1 MSRADLRPIWSF
13 PEPGTRRPRLSRERI
28 AATAIDIADR
38 EGINAV
44 SMRRVAETLE
54 SGAMS
59 LYHYIRDKADLLALM
74 DDALMAEALVPEEEL
89 RGDWR
94 KAVTAI
100 ARGSREMFLRHPWA
114 LAAFQGAYAVHG
126 PQFGPNTLRHM
137 EQSATA
143 VANAPLSR
151 KAKLDL
157 IAIVDDYVQGHAL
170 RSGADAARDETDGE
184 RDAESMNFLIEQ
196 IRSGRYPHVQT
207 LLADI
212 RAQGGDGRAHL
223 ESRFER
229 GLRILLEG
237 ISAPNTA
244 GRR

>member
-1 MSRADLRPIWSF
+1 MSRAGPRPIWSF

-38 EGINAV
+38 DGIGAV
-44 SMRRVAETLE
+44 SMRRVAESLG

-74 DDALMAEALVPEEEL
+74 DDALMAEALVSDMES

-94 KAVTAI
+94 RAVTAI
-100 ARGSREMFLRHPWA
+100 ARRTREMFLRHPWA

-170 RSGADAARDETDGE
+170 RSGADRARDEAGGA
-184 RDAESMNFLIEQ
+184 RDAESMNFLFEQ
-196 IRSGRYPHVQT
+196 IGSGRYPYVQA

-212 RAQGGDGRAHL
+212 PAHDGDGRAQL

-237 ISAPNTA
+237 ISAQKSA